1 MKSKWGLFIKKN
13 KDAVDFRY
21 FRKCH
26 HFENISFEL
35 GVVDYSQLP
44 IFILIWFGEISKF
57 LMNGLRESVCMYPHK
72 NVSDFK

>member
-1 MKSKWGLFIKKN
+1 MPTDFFLIINTFVSYEMDFAKISNYTIEIYFVPFYFGQRLYII
-13 KDAVDFRY
+13 DFRY

-44 IFILIWFGEISKF
+44 IFILI
-57 LMNGLRESVCMYPHK
+57 
-72 NVSDFK
+72 